1 MCIKGKKK
9 KGIKSVWVTLTISP
23 NVERGEQKHPG
34 SCRTWE
40 RCRDFPC
47 SGCAVRERGAGWE
60 LEMFMKPWRAVIGM
74 IRKTIQ
80 VHFTSLDY
88 LFNRLLHLS
97 FLRTRVLP
105 YPSPQYSLIPD
116 PSAPLSLTTVL
127 PYLWAQCSLIPDPSV
142 PLSLNPVLPYPWSQC
157 SLMPDPRC

>member
-1 MCIKGKKK
+1 
-9 KGIKSVWVTLTISP
+9 
-23 NVERGEQKHPG
+23 
-34 SCRTWE
+34 
-40 RCRDFPC
+40 
-47 SGCAVRERGAGWE
+47 
-60 LEMFMKPWRAVIGM
+60 MKPWRAVIGM

-127 PYLWAQCSLIPDPSV
+127 PYL
-142 PLSLNPVLPYPWSQC
+142 
-157 SLMPDPRC
+157 